1 MYAKLDKA
9 DNLSIVRPS
18 PIRTI
23 TVGFGFSPIST
34 GTADNDCDASLNLP
48 MMTRVTGLVCHSCT
62 YITAGRDFHPA
73 PKVSLDLIVP
83 VV

>member
-34 GTADNDCDASLNLP
+34 GTANNYCDAPSNVP
-48 MMTRVTGLVCHSCT
+48 MMTRVTGLVCQFCT
-62 YITAGRDFHPA
+62 YITVGRDFHPA
-73 PKVSLDLIVP
+73 PKVSLDLIVN